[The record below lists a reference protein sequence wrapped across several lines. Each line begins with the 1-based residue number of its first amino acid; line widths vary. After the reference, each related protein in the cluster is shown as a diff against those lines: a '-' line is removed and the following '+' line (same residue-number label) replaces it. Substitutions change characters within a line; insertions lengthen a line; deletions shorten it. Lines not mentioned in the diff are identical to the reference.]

1 VKTGSILTILAA
13 VAAVVIAAVVAS
25 GGGGGSGGKSAS
37 TTPSTSTAV
46 PAGAQQLSFV
56 VSPEK
61 EQLLKAVVAKFNAS
75 GEQVAGKRVFVSMKA
90 MNSGDA
96 QNAIAR
102 GRLQPD
108 VWSPAGSFW
117 GRLLNLRADQPF
129 VANENPSIVRTP
141 LVIAM
146 WEPMA
151 RALGYPR
158 KPVAFQDIVK
168 LATDPQGWAS
178 VGKPNFGRFKYVHTN
193 PDSSTSGAE
202 AVTGSYYSV
211 VGKKEGLTNADVAK
225 AAPEVKDLE
234 RSVVHYG
241 DSTLFIEDQLC
252 KGGLAYAS
260 AVAMEETTV
269 IDFNRRRCSNTKLVS
284 LYPQEGSFFS
294 DSPYIVL
301 NADWVTPAHRQAAA
315 AFQKF
320 LAGEVDADLA
330 GRYGFRPGDPEG
342 KPAGLVTAANGADPA
357 QPRREL
363 SLPEPP
369 VLNRVLTTWRRD
381 RKPARVMLV
390 LDNSGSMQDEDKL
403 VHAKQGLLAFFRQV
417 APQDEIGL
425 TKFSAKVTQLVAPAP
440 FAANRDALT
449 RAVNGIIPEDDT
461 AVYDATVDAVGAIKA
476 KADAEHI
483 NAVVVLTDG
492 ADTTSSVSSQQVLD
506 RLSQEGKAESNAV
519 RVFTIAYGSDA
530 KASELQRFAEASGG
544 KAFTASTAD
553 IEQVYRSISSFF

>member
-1 VKTGSILTILAA
+1 VA
-13 VAAVVIAAVVAS
+13 VAAAAA
-25 GGGGGSGGKSAS
+25 GSRLPPR
-37 TTPSTSTAV
+37 PSTSAAV
-46 PAGAQQLSFV
+46 PAGAQQLSVV

-158 KPVAFQDIVK
+158 KPVAFQDIVE

-301 NADWVTPAHRQAAA
+301 NADWVTPADRQAAA

-440 FAANRDALT
+440 FPGNRDALT

-461 AVYDATVDAVGAIKA
+461 AVYDATVDAVDAIKA